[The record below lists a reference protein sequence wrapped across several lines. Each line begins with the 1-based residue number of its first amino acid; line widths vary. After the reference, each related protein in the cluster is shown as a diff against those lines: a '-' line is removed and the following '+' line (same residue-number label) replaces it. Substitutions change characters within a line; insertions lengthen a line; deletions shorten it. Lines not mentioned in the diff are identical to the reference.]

1 MSVQYVLD
9 DRVKNSCAS
18 TERTKGPC
26 SSARLTHRTWQTPLP
41 QSLTVCE
48 PTVATS
54 GAPIALCLGRGEPM
68 LRFVVGVMALA
79 ALLGTYWVNPGAA
92 WIVLGS
98 SFTLAVAFKVRQ
110 REEAEGALQA
120 TVVDE

>member
-1 MSVQYVLD
+1 MVRRLLSVSPGGQ
-9 DRVKNSCAS
+9 
-18 TERTKGPC
+18 E
-26 SSARLTHRTWQTPLP
+26 H
-41 QSLTVCE
+41 
-48 PTVATS
+48 
-54 GAPIALCLGRGEPM
+54 M
-68 LRFVVGVMALA
+68 LRFGVGAA
-79 ALLGTYWVNPGAA
+79 ALVALLVTYWVHPTTA